1 MRLIINGK
9 ETMLDGS
16 MSVIE
21 YLASIGFDEQVS
33 IAVAINGEII
43 SKDQYVETQLQD
55 GDSMEVVRAIGGG
68 CTLLCKLFSCCKH

>member
-21 YLASIGFDEQVS
+21 YLDSIGFDEQVS

-68 CTLLCKLFSCCKH
+68 

>member
-55 GDSMEVVRAIGGG
+55 GDSMEVVRAIGRG
-68 CTLLCKLFSCCKH
+68 

>member
-33 IAVAINGEII
+33 IAVAIIGEII
-43 SKDQYVETQLQD
+43 SKDQYVEIQLQD

-68 CTLLCKLFSCCKH
+68 

>member
-43 SKDQYVETQLQD
+43 SKDQYV
-55 GDSMEVVRAIGGG
+55 VF
-68 CTLLCKLFSCCKH
+68 LFFPE

>member
-43 SKDQYVETQLQD
+43 SKDQYVGTQLQD

-68 CTLLCKLFSCCKH
+68 

>member
-1 MRLIINGK
+1 MTIIINGK

-68 CTLLCKLFSCCKH
+68 

>member
-1 MRLIINGK
+1 VKKWNNNMRLIINGK

-68 CTLLCKLFSCCKH
+68 